1 MKDWFFDAH
10 SHAHFPA
17 YGDES
22 VAVVQRALDADVQMI
37 LVGTE
42 RGTSESAIALAEQ
55 FEGVWA
61 AVGLHPTHT
70 TPAEYIDEKELGDF
84 AKAGYAHAV
93 ESVDPALYQRLAEHP
108 KVVAIGECGLDYFR
122 LDPETA
128 RVQKE
133 ALVAQM
139 AVAKAVN
146 KPITIHCRNA
156 FPDLIEV
163 FREHKDLLIDKPGT
177 IHFFTGTLEEA
188 KVLLDMGFYLQFGGV
203 ITFAKMYEEIV
214 RAIPLERIIT
224 ETDAPY
230 VAPVPYRGKRNE
242 PAYVVEVGKK
252 IAEIKGIGLEEVRKQ
267 VRENV
272 RTVFGV

>member
-22 VAVVQRALDADVQMI
+22 VAVVQRALDAGVQMI

-70 TPAEYIDEKELGDF
+70 TPAEYVDEKELADVGFTYEPEVFDV
-84 AKAGYAHAV
+84 AH
-93 ESVDPALYQRLAEHP
+93 YTQLAQHP

-163 FREHKDLLIDKPGT
+163 FKGHKDLLLDKPGT

-230 VAPVPYRGKRNE
+230 VAPVPHRGKRNE
-242 PAYVVEVGKK
+242 PAYVVEVVKK

-272 RTVFGV
+272 RAVFGV